1 MEIEQLKLILETLRT
16 LGEAGKEG
24 FLWWLLLDKGPTL
37 ICSIAIPL
45 VVGVAILAV
54 YKAHTK
60 YCEFRQFTEEV
71 FSLTGQPVYEVDR
84 KTYRERAIKRLK
96 EMLNV

>member
-37 ICSIAIPL
+37 IWSIFLPL
-45 VVGVAILAV
+45 VVGLVILAV
-54 YKAHTK
+54 YKANTK
-60 YCEFRQFTEEV
+60 YCEFKQFTEAV
-71 FSLTGQPVYEVDR
+71 FSLTGHPVYEVDR
-84 KTYRERAIKRLK
+84 KTYRDQVIKRLK
-96 EMLNV
+96 EKLNV